1 MATKVTTVSLDPN
14 FKTFEDWADQKMSEF
29 RENGNTATAE
39 EWIAVFAAKAQA
51 ENAISGYTRE
61 VVDQKTV
68 IITEKA
74 SVPEFEAIM
83 ELWIAEYDI
92 QFVGEEV

>member
-14 FKTFEDWADQKMSEF
+14 FKTFEEWADIKMAEF

-39 EWIAVFAAKAQA
+39 EWIVAFSTKAQA
-51 ENAISGYTRE
+51 EAAISGYTRE
-61 VVDQKTV
+61 VVDPKTV
-68 IITEKA
+68 ILSEKA
-74 SVPEFEAIM
+74 STPEFDAIM

-92 QFVGEEV
+92 EYVSEEV